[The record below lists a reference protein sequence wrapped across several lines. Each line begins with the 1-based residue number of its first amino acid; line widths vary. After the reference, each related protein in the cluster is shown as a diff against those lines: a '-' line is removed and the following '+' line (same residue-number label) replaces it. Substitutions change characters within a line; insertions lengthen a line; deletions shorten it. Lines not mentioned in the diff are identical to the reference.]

1 MFEDFILF
9 VAVGFAAQMVDGAIG
24 MAYGLS
30 GASVLLSFGVPPA
43 TASASIHAAEVF
55 TTGISGYSHW
65 RLRNIRWSI
74 VGKLAIPGM
83 IGGALGAYILT
94 GLPADIVKPVVS
106 SYLAIMGGWIL
117 WKALRRKTG
126 DGEPPRW
133 ISLLGFG
140 GGFVD
145 AIGGGGWG
153 PVVTSTLIGH
163 GTHPRYTIGSVN
175 FAEFF
180 VTVTIS
186 VTFLGT
192 IGLELWPM
200 IAGLIVGGAV
210 AAPLAAYATKAI
222 PDRPLMVLVGVV
234 IMLLSARNLI
244 QVFG

>member
-9 VAVGFAAQMVDGAIG
+9 VAVGFAAQLVDGAIG

-30 GASVLLSFGVPPA
+30 GTSVLLSFGVPPA

-94 GLPADIVKPVVS
+94 GLPAGIVKPLVS
-106 SYLAIMGGWIL
+106 GYLALMGGWIL
-117 WKALRRKTG
+117 WKALRKKTG
-126 DGEPPRW
+126 DGAPPRW

-192 IGLELWPM
+192 IGLELWP
-200 IAGLIVGGAV
+200 IIVGLIVGGAV

-222 PDRPLMVLVGVV
+222 PDRPLMVLVGVI
-234 IMLLSARNLI
+234 IMLLSARSLV
-244 QVFG
+244 QTFG

>member
-1 MFEDFILF
+1 
-9 VAVGFAAQMVDGAIG
+9 
-24 MAYGLS
+24 
-30 GASVLLSFGVPPA
+30 VPPA

-94 GLPADIVKPVVS
+94 GLPADIVKPLVS
-106 SYLAIMGGWIL
+106 GYLALMGGWIL
-117 WKALRRKTG
+117 WKALRKKTG
-126 DGEPPRW
+126 DGAPPRW

-192 IGLELWPM
+192 IGLELWP
-200 IAGLIVGGAV
+200 IIVGLIVGGAV

-222 PDRPLMVLVGVV
+222 PDRLLMVLVGVI
-234 IMLLSARNLI
+234 IMLLSARSLV
-244 QVFG
+244 QTFG